1 MPCAD
6 GCTEHAMARAEQEL
20 RELRR
25 ELLLAR
31 GRAEREMLAG
41 QLDRLESRSRSGV
54 AGLVLSGAQRARASG
69 LLGVAM
75 SAVRVARAQPWLVPA
90 VAGGVVKLA
99 RSRTLHWVALAGAV
113 AAVVWWLR
121 QSPGTPGTAPSN
133 PMSGE
138 PGPPPADDPSGD

>member
-31 GRAEREMLAG
+31 GKAEREMLAG

-54 AGLVLSGAQRARASG
+54 AGLVLSGAQRAKASG

-75 SAVRVARAQPWLVPA
+75 SAVRVARAQPWLIPA
-90 VAGGVVKLA
+90 VAGGVAKLA
-99 RSRTLHWVALAGAV
+99 RSRTLRWVALAGAV
-113 AAVVWWLR
+113 AAAVWWLR
-121 QSPGTPGTAPSN
+121 QRPRTVPSN

>member
-1 MPCAD
+1 
-6 GCTEHAMARAEQEL
+6 MARAEQEL

-31 GRAEREMLAG
+31 GKAEREMLAD

-90 VAGGVVKLA
+90 VAGGVAKLA
-99 RSRTLHWVALAGAV
+99 RSRTLRWVALAGAV
-113 AAVVWWLR
+113 AAAVWWLR
-121 QSPGTPGTAPSN
+121 QSPGTTPSN
-133 PMSGE
+133 PLSGKS
-138 PGPPPADDPSGD
+138 GPPPADDLSRD

>member
-41 QLDRLESRSRSGV
+41 QLDRLEARSRSGV

-99 RSRTLHWVALAGAV
+99 RSRTLRWVALAGAV
-113 AAVVWWLR
+113 AAAIWWLR
-121 QSPGTPGTAPSN
+121 QSPDTAPSN
-133 PMSGE
+133 ELSGKS
-138 PGPPPADDPSGD
+138 GPPPADDLSGD